1 MTGFGTETEGSII
14 VGGDSDFL
22 SQDVNGSDGSIN
34 AICILFLCMFFFTSE
49 RGRHSEWCN

>member
-34 AICILFLCMFFFTSE
+34 AICILFLCS
-49 RGRHSEWCN
+49 